1 MGRGHQTSN
10 SMRHLIQILL
20 PCLVSALQLDQGG
33 LEALQGLAD
42 VKVGGGGGGGDE
54 RTEPKQ
60 SRAPKLFYVST
71 QSSTTTLTTF
81 SLCWVSSSTAVTVAC
96 GRKKRMITYDP
107 IEGEEEEFQ
116 VAASK
121 SSVQPSVDELA
132 EDEVDIEG
140 SKNKLNASREG
151 KFLVYWMT
159 TTSITTITSYS
170 QTRTLA
176 SVVCTP
182 SNYGYVEC
190 G

>member
-1 MGRGHQTSN
+1 MGSTPSH
-10 SMRHLIQILL
+10 SMRHFLLL
-20 PCLVSALQLDQGG
+20 PCLCLAVTGTQLDQAG
-33 LEALQGLAD
+33 LDALQGLAS
-42 VKVGGGGGGGDE
+42 VKVGGA
-54 RTEPKQ
+54 RKEPKQ

-107 IEGEEEEFQ
+107 IDGEEEEFQ

-121 SSVQPSVDELA
+121 SSGQPSVDELA
-132 EDEVDIEG
+132 EDDVDIEG